1 MSTGKAFQR
10 TRLFSAT
17 HRLLVNYFPNS
28 SLLTLFSPS
37 REDTMVQQELPYC
50 DAYYAEK
57 HQAGTGY
64 RGKPLYRVGSDK
76 YVYRT
81 FQRSESQYPLKEEF
95 QVRV

>member
-1 MSTGKAFQR
+1 
-10 TRLFSAT
+10 
-17 HRLLVNYFPNS
+17 
-28 SLLTLFSPS
+28 
-37 REDTMVQQELPYC
+37 MVQQELPYC

-81 FQRSESQYPLKEEF
+81 VQRSESQYPLKEEF
-95 QVRV
+95 QVCV